1 MRKPLQTN
9 NYILHREND
18 TGVRQWHFS
27 RLQILSLTMITAIVL
42 LGFLFISGD
51 LLSKYLYEKRL
62 DEFKSNYKNVATNL
76 ELLRT
81 RLDHIN
87 TQMKEIEEKDK
98 AVRTY
103 AGMPEIDQDIR
114 KLGIGG
120 YSLENKLLSDNL
132 APAVM
137 KELTLLEM
145 DLGKLSREVN
155 LELASYGSIYDKV
168 KSDINRIQHI
178 PSIRPVDGGYLN
190 SSYGYRKDPIDGVQ
204 RLHQGQDITIPTGAP
219 VYAPADGEVKRA
231 YYVGGFGNHIK
242 LNHNYGY
249 STIFAHLSK
258 VYVKHGQKV
267 KRGDVIGLTGN
278 TGRSTA
284 PHLHYE
290 IHYYGT
296 PQNPLDYFFSD
307 ASK

>member
-1 MRKPLQTN
+1 MKKPLQTN
-9 NYILHREND
+9 NYILHRESAS
-18 TGVRQWHFS
+18 GVRQWHFS
-27 RLQILSLTMITAIVL
+27 FSQILSLSIVTVVVL
-42 LGFLFISGD
+42 LGFLFITGD
-51 LLSKYLYEKRL
+51 FLSRYLYEKRL
-62 DEFKSNYKNVATNL
+62 DEFKSNYNNVTANL
-76 ELLRT
+76 EILRL
-81 RLDHIN
+81 RLDDIN
-87 TQMKEIEEKDK
+87 AQIKDIEEKDI
-98 AVRTY
+98 AIRTY
-103 AGMPEIDQDIR
+103 AGMPEIDKDIR

-120 YSLENKLLSDNL
+120 YSLENKLLTDNL
-132 APAVM
+132 APVVM
-137 KELTLLEM
+137 KELNVLEM
-145 DLGKLSREVN
+145 DLGKLSRDVN
-155 LELASYGSIYDKV
+155 LELASYSSIYEKV
-168 KSDINRIQHI
+168 KSNIDRIKHI

-190 SSYGYRKDPIDGVQ
+190 SSYGYRKDPIDGVR
-204 RLHQGQDITIPTGAP
+204 RLHQGQDITIPTGNP

-242 LNHNYGY
+242 LNHKHGY

-258 VYVKHGQKV
+258 IYVKHGQKV

-290 IHYYGT
+290 IHFYGT